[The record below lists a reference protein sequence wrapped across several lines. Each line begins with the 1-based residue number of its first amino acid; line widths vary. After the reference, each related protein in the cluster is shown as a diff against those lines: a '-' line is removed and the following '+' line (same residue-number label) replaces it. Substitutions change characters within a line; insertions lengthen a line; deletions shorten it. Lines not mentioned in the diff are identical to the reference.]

1 MNRKTIMITISNFL
15 RELYT
20 LDGLEK
26 MRKMLDAGE
35 LMDVF
40 SDAVDKAI
48 EQEKVRIY
56 QDTQHEN

>member
-1 MNRKTIMITISNFL
+1 
-15 RELYT
+15 
-20 LDGLEK
+20 
-26 MRKMLDAGE
+26 LDAGE

>member
-1 MNRKTIMITISNFL
+1 MNRKTIIATISNFL

-40 SDAVDKAI
+40 SDAVDRAI

>member
-40 SDAVDKAI
+40 SDAVDRAI